1 MIVGLSD
8 PTKNSFVSSLQEAAI
23 RNTYR
28 QVHKKEPISK
38 EMIIELCNKYEE
50 CDNILIVRNRLM
62 ILFVFAGF
70 LRFHEISALTFGDV
84 KNFEDY
90 LGLYIRKSKTDQYK
104 QGNEVLIAK
113 GCSVACP
120 VTIYSRYIEL
130 VGQEDSIF
138 FYLFRPVF
146 LDQKTHGPH
155 QLIYFLF
162 VGHARSYFNK
172 SAKIL
177 LL

>member
-130 VGQEDSIF
+130 VGQEDSSVS
-138 FYLFRPVF
+138 L
-146 LDQKTHGPH
+146 T
-155 QLIYFLF
+155 
-162 VGHARSYFNK
+162 
-172 SAKIL
+172 
-177 LL
+177 